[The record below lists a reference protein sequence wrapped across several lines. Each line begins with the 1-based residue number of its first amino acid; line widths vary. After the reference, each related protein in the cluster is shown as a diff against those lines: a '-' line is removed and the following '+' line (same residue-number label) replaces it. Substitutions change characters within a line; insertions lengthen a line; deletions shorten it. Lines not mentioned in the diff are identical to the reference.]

1 MKFALIHAGDL
12 GIRFDC
18 DESHESSDHD
28 EIHKS
33 LTIVAAVP
41 RTSKLSYETLAQEAA
56 LVAPRAKYG
65 QRANTQ
71 LTRTTLR
78 AGHTFIHALQPDDDR
93 FPDYSMLTSS
103 GKRKVVLPSPN

>member
-1 MKFALIHAGDL
+1 MKFAVTHAGDL

-41 RTSKLSYETLAQEAA
+41 RTSKLGYETLAQEAA
-56 LVAPRAKYG
+56 LMAPRP
-65 QRANTQ
+65 NTGKSNYP
-71 LTRTTLR
+71 
-78 AGHTFIHALQPDDDR
+78 AHADHLESRERVYHMPFSQ
-93 FPDYSMLTSS
+93 MTIGL
-103 GKRKVVLPSPN
+103 